1 MMIRHWG
8 PDTDIPVHSHPYH
21 EMFYVLEG
29 EIEIGGT
36 IYSAGACIYIEK
48 TLPTGRRARRKAVKC
63 CAMPKR
69 ASENNMDAYI
79 DADGLKTFYVKA
91 GSGFPVVLFH
101 GAAPG
106 ASAQVNWQLNIEPLA
121 AAGFTVYAY
130 DQAGFGRTENPADLS
145 IEYRVNHAKA
155 FIDALKL
162 DRYHVVGNS
171 VGGYIAARLA
181 LEDARVGKFVTTT
194 SGTLAPKGSAE
205 SQVLGQK
212 HSEELREYVPSV
224 DNMRALTLGTLFRR
238 ELVTEELVRARHEM
252 SIGKNQE
259 SAELRRGVKPP
270 RPLFNELANV
280 RTKTLLL
287 WGAQIAAFQWSA
299 DPALSNYSQRR
310 VSFVRS
316 MRPLGAVGP
325 SQSVQCLVSEFFR
338 NCAFEGLE
346 GKFIPLSSML
356 HRPGLR
362 HLYDLEMAGQLYDT
376 LGRLNLSLQ
385 HDLVS

>member
-1 MMIRHWG
+1 
-8 PDTDIPVHSHPYH
+8 
-21 EMFYVLEG
+21 
-29 EIEIGGT
+29 
-36 IYSAGACIYIEK
+36 
-48 TLPTGRRARRKAVKC
+48 
-63 CAMPKR
+63 
-69 ASENNMDAYI
+69 MDAYI

-130 DQAGFGRTENPADLS
+130 DQAGFGRTDNPADLS
-145 IEYRVNHAKA
+145 IEYRVTHAKA

-181 LEDARVGKFVTTT
+181 LGDSRVGKFVTTT
-194 SGTLAPKGSAE
+194 SGTLAPKGSSE

-224 DNMRALTLGTLFRR
+224 ENMRALTLGTLFRK

-259 SAELRRGVKPP
+259 AAQLRRGVKPP
-270 RPLFNELANV
+270 RPLFNELANLK
-280 RTKTLLL
+280 TKTLLL
-287 WGAQIAAFQWSA
+287 WGAQDRGVSVERGLLLFQLSPNAEFHLFDQCAHWVQWDQA
-299 DPALSNYSQRR
+299 DRFNA
-310 VSFVRS
+310 
-316 MRPLGAVGP
+316 
-325 SQSVQCLVSEFFR
+325 LVSDF
-338 NCAFEGLE
+338 L
-346 GKFIPLSSML
+346 KM
-356 HRPGLR
+356 
-362 HLYDLEMAGQLYDT
+362 D
-376 LGRLNLSLQ
+376 
-385 HDLVS
+385 